1 MCTVPSSP
9 TVDGIS
15 KPRDL
20 PKGPVATD
28 TGYHSYQRPIAPAW
42 QWHLAPT
49 DRAAALGRPG
59 TARAD
64 CYRLQPTLSPT
75 VSILGKRQP
84 QETQRGRPHRTK
96 IQYTHSHA
104 HGSWLLAAQAG
115 GASSDDP
122 PPAR

>member
-1 MCTVPSSP
+1 MHMSILFQLNLAERSDVQCALCQVPLPS
-9 TVDGIS
+9 TEQVDSIG
-15 KPRDL
+15 L
-20 PKGPVATD
+20 PKGPQA
-28 TGYHSYQRPIAPAW
+28 GYHSYQRPIAPAW

-84 QETQRGRPHRTK
+84 QETQRGRNADQDTVTS
-96 IQYTHSHA
+96 YA
-104 HGSWLLAAQAG
+104 HGS
-115 GASSDDP
+115 
-122 PPAR
+122 